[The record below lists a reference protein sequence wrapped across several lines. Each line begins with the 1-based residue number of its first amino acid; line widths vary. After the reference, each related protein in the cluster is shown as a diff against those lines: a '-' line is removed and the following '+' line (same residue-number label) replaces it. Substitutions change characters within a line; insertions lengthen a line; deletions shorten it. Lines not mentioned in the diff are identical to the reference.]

1 MSANKQQIIG
11 SITRL
16 MANKK
21 NQKIS
26 PFSLEDRVFNKVGLD
41 DDELGLKSTDNTWF
55 IPLTELTNTELKMVK
70 TKIKSMMSNEN
81 EQ

>member
-16 MANKK
+16 MENRK
-21 NQKIS
+21 NRKVS
-26 PFSLEDRVFNKVGLD
+26 PFTLEDHEFNRVGLD
-41 DDELGLKSTDNTWF
+41 DNELGLKSTDNTWF
-55 IPLTELTNTELKMVK
+55 IPLTELTNNELKMVK
-70 TKIKSMMSNEN
+70 MKMMSNKN

>member
-16 MANKK
+16 MANRK
-21 NQKIS
+21 NQKVS
-26 PFSLEDRVFNKVGLD
+26 PFTLEEHEFNRVGLD
-41 DDELGLKSTDNTWF
+41 DNELGLKSTDNTWF
-55 IPLTELTNTELKMVK
+55 IPLTELTNNELKMVK
-70 TKIKSMMSNEN
+70 MKMMSNKN